1 MADVGQSRRAGSG
14 KRGCFAAARP
24 YLGWGA
30 TAPHEDPMLLKFQ
43 TPNGPDVS
51 TWINPEQVAGVHTQT
66 PDVTTI
72 YLVGG
77 FEQRVSGRPEDVAG
91 RIDEAQR
98 SLRPQTA

>member
-1 MADVGQSRRAGSG
+1 
-14 KRGCFAAARP
+14 
-24 YLGWGA
+24 
-30 TAPHEDPMLLKFQ
+30 MLIKFQ
-43 TPNGPDVS
+43 TPHAPGTA

-77 FEQRVSGRPEDVAG
+77 FEQRVAGNSDEVAR

-98 SLRPQTA
+98 EAAGRDRPA